1 MVDFLIELAAEIV
14 GDVAEEKLS
23 RQASFRKLSPL
34 TRFFLGLGAAA
45 VIGLLCYVLVTF
57 LLR

>member
-23 RQASFRKLSPL
+23 RQSSFRKLNPL

-45 VIGLLCYVLVTF
+45 VVGLLFYVLVTF